1 MGAAQIGG
9 GMQFAQT
16 DAEEDQQEQNLSQ
29 LAVVLAAMNDS
40 QLDTVD

>member
-9 GMQFAQT
+9 GMSFAQT
-16 DAEEDQQEQNLSQ
+16 DAEEEQNLGQ

-40 QLDTVD
+40 QLDAVD